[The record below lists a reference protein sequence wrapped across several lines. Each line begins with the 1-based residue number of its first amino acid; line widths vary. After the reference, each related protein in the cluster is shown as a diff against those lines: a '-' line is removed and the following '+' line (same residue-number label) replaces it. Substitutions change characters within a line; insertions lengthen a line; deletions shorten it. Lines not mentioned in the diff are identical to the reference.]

1 MLQDI
6 DYMEASLVFYVK
18 VHMFDQHEQQKI
30 SIVTIISFGIVM
42 PNVHHDFIVSMC
54 FMSDSSD
61 ELRQASPDD
70 LSIKECAFYIYQT

>member
-18 VHMFDQHEQQKI
+18 VHMFDQYEQQKI
-30 SIVTIISFGIVM
+30 CILTIISFRIVM
-42 PNVHHDFIVSMC
+42 PNVHHDFIVSMW
-54 FMSDSSD
+54 FMSDSGD

-70 LSIKECAFYIYQT
+70 LSIKQCAFYIYQT